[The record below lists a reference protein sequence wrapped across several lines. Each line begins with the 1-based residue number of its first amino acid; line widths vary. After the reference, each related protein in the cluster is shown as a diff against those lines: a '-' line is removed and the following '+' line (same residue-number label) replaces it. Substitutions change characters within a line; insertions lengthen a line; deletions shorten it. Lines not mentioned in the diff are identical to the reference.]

1 MIKAAILDDEIKG
14 STLLNHKLKEFG
26 DRLQVVAIYNDPQIA
41 LQELKELG
49 IDVLFLDIE
58 MPKWNGFEVIAKLGT
73 FEFEVIF
80 VTAYNAFVLDALRS
94 GALDYLLK
102 PVDPNELTKAVEKLE
117 LKCKMRANRVV
128 HSPRETGRLSLS
140 TAEGIYYI
148 KKEELIK
155 VEAMSNYSIFNLT
168 GDKKIVVSK
177 TLKDFEAVLTT
188 PQFLRVNRGT
198 IVNLSYISKYRKGD
212 GGVLDLVNGEEV
224 EVSSSKKTIL
234 LECLERL

>member
-58 MPKWNGFEVIAKLGT
+58 MPKWNGFEVIA
-73 FEFEVIF
+73 

-117 LKCKMRANRVV
+117 LKCKMRPKGVV

>member
-1 MIKAAILDDEIKG
+1 MSWPVSCI
-14 STLLNHKLKEFG
+14 
-26 DRLQVVAIYNDPQIA
+26 
-41 LQELKELG
+41 
-49 IDVLFLDIE
+49 
-58 MPKWNGFEVIAKLGT
+58 GT
-73 FEFEVIF
+73 V
-80 VTAYNAFVLDALRS
+80 
-94 GALDYLLK
+94 
-102 PVDPNELTKAVEKLE
+102 
-117 LKCKMRANRVV
+117 
-128 HSPRETGRLSLS
+128 
-140 TAEGIYYI
+140 YI